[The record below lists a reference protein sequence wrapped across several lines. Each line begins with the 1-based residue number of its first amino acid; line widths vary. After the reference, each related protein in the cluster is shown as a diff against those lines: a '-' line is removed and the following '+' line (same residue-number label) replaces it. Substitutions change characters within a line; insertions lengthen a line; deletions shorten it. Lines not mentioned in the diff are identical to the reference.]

1 MPTRVLEMAI
11 PRPINLR
18 LNRFNFEMSCFAN
31 ALNYIPHKRINYKT
45 LLSVT
50 MFVIPT
56 LPKEIGLFVHVIQK
70 GFSLYPCDVVSGC
83 IHFYQRYCHYCIRDQ
98 S

>member
-1 MPTRVLEMAI
+1 
-11 PRPINLR
+11 
-18 LNRFNFEMSCFAN
+18 MSCFAN

-50 MFVIPT
+50 MFVIPALT
-56 LPKEIGLFVHVIQK
+56 KEIGLFVHVIQK

-83 IHFYQRYCHYCIRDQ
+83 IHFISATVTIVFEINRKPGSSAASTRLPLMIK
-98 S
+98 